1 MAEGDNTSAKD
12 IEREKEPRQPL
23 IFGDF
28 SLPPLGP
35 DAPEGLEPLMRQ
47 YLEQAAQN
55 ENVGQQMVAWAKR
68 QNTPAPPQEPPPRV
82 TPADGGK
89 LAALQTAAQHIQGRN
104 YTGSPTRTAPTFHG
118 QRIPP
123 STAPGMFHPT
133 PVDRALNPYFNP
145 YGNTWRDPQQPP
157 PAASYFGGQRGEFDP
172 FRRAASH
179 MSVDASA
186 PPA

>member
-1 MAEGDNTSAKD
+1 MAEGDDTSPKD

-82 TPADGGK
+82 TPADGENSPPFKRLPNISRAEIIRAPPQGRHLPFTDK
-89 LAALQTAAQHIQGRN
+89 GFPPPLHLVCFTPHLWTVPSTHISTPMGIPGGTLNNRRLPPTILAAKE
-104 YTGSPTRTAPTFHG
+104 GSLTPSVV
-118 QRIPP
+118 PP
-123 STAPGMFHPT
+123 
-133 PVDRALNPYFNP
+133 VI
-145 YGNTWRDPQQPP
+145 
-157 PAASYFGGQRGEFDP
+157 
-172 FRRAASH
+172 
-179 MSVDASA
+179 
-186 PPA
+186 